1 MPEVLF
7 VRVLDVRRQMS
18 LTLNGFHEDHE
29 MGAPAYGAERTKRLQ
44 KPVDDWPDW
53 SDPDENENRDGQSVQ
68 ICIQAS
74 EIGDPVSSKLELS
87 HTNME
92 EEPWDDFEDTE
103 PTSDLSPTVPL
114 SDRGIFTPPRA
125 GTTTCVKQAPESLKL
140 GSSKPLKLTS
150 ALHESTQSKITS
162 SWGDGWAQEQRD
174 SENSQSPTNVKAK
187 PSLSQKN
194 TGIGDL
200 GEEFTIKV
208 KKKGEQDP
216 ELDLF
221 ADMMPDIKLSCP
233 TLLPLNENSAHNAG
247 LSSGRSQNIESLQAD
262 AVVDTLTLSA
272 KFAAANLT
280 EVSKSGSFL
289 LLLLPD
295 IFV

>member
-1 MPEVLF
+1 
-7 VRVLDVRRQMS
+7 MS

-29 MGAPAYGAERTKRLQ
+29 MGAPAYGTERTNRLQ
-44 KPVDDWPDW
+44 KPADDWPDW

-74 EIGDPVSSKLELS
+74 ERGDPVSSKLELS
-87 HTNME
+87 RTNME

-103 PTSDLSPTVPL
+103 PTSDLSPTAPL
-114 SDRGIFTPPRA
+114 SDHGIFTPPR
-125 GTTTCVKQAPESLKL
+125 GVKHAPESLKL

-150 ALHESTQSKITS
+150 TLQESTQSKITS

-174 SENSQSPTNVKAK
+174 SEKSQSPINVKAK

-233 TLLPLNENSAHNAG
+233 TLLPLNEKSAHNVG

-262 AVVDTLTLSA
+262 SVVDTLTLSA

-280 EVSKSGSFL
+280 EVSKSGSGVF
-289 LLLLPD
+289 
-295 IFV
+295 FVT